1 MTSMNM
7 PKKFPAKKSM
17 KSSLSS
23 PKPLLLPELLMLI
36 FKLLLLL
43 KLKRLHNSNNR
54 MANQLMP
61 QLLLLQSQKHL
72 DKSMQLQQ
80 HQLKHLSQQLLL
92 SNQQPQLSPNNR

>member
-1 MTSMNM
+1 
-7 PKKFPAKKSM
+7 
-17 KSSLSS
+17 
-23 PKPLLLPELLMLI
+23 
-36 FKLLLLL
+36 
-43 KLKRLHNSNNR
+43 